1 MCRSSGTLNS
11 HYDYCHVCI
20 LHCYRQMQHNCVLS
34 DISAVIICICSI
46 AEYLGDGYTDGVKF
60 CMMVDMGPG
69 HFEDSP

>member
-1 MCRSSGTLNS
+1 
-11 HYDYCHVCI
+11 
-20 LHCYRQMQHNCVLS
+20 MQHNCVLS

-46 AEYLGDGYTDGVKF
+46 ADYLGDGYADGMKF